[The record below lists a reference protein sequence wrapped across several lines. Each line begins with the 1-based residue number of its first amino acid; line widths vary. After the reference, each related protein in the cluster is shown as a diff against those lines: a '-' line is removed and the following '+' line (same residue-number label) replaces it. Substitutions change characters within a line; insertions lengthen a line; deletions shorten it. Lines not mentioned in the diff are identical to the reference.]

1 MPSVQPLN
9 IKPGG
14 FSSFQQTSQ
23 QQQSSPFPSRKLPDY
38 QPQLSYSPELL
49 QINQYPRSRIYTH
62 SQSHSE
68 ELPPPMPDPM
78 PPLQYP
84 LYKQSLG
91 APYPGSPRFTP
102 RASGGLGHPPEPS
115 SYRMMRS
122 YDDADI
128 LRRSDNS
135 ILVHEIPKQSTKHPT
150 GGETLPRLKGTM
162 KPKPVAKI
170 IANTRNTMQMNQ
182 DEIQSWEEVSDIKV
196 SVHISIIGC
205 CRRPT
210 KSKSVIITEA

>member
-1 MPSVQPLN
+1 
-9 IKPGG
+9 
-14 FSSFQQTSQ
+14 
-23 QQQSSPFPSRKLPDY
+23 
-38 QPQLSYSPELL
+38 
-49 QINQYPRSRIYTH
+49 
-62 SQSHSE
+62 
-68 ELPPPMPDPM
+68 
-78 PPLQYP
+78 
-84 LYKQSLG
+84 
-91 APYPGSPRFTP
+91 
-102 RASGGLGHPPEPS
+102 
-115 SYRMMRS
+115 MMRS

-205 CRRPT
+205 CRRPM

>member
-1 MPSVQPLN
+1 
-9 IKPGG
+9 
-14 FSSFQQTSQ
+14 
-23 QQQSSPFPSRKLPDY
+23 
-38 QPQLSYSPELL
+38 
-49 QINQYPRSRIYTH
+49 
-62 SQSHSE
+62 
-68 ELPPPMPDPM
+68 MPDPM

-205 CRRPT
+205 CRRPM